1 MWNWPANVG
10 YTIQYKNQLTDATW
24 LHLTDIAAQASA
36 HAVDYTDTLGA
47 NTKRFYRVVTP
58 QQP

>member
-1 MWNWPANVG
+1 MG
-10 YTIQYKNQLTDATW
+10 YTIQYKNALTDATW
-24 LHLTDIAAQASA
+24 THLTDIAAQASA
-36 HAVDYTDTLGA
+36 HAVDSPDGTVGA